1 MVEHQASLKSNL
13 NVEECKNIDNSQ
25 KTDSFASKLT
35 AQVLAE
41 LERAKKRG
49 NKAVIED
56 VAAHD
61 AAKEKIKE
69 RMNELEDLLASK
81 PKGMSQFTKP
91 TTIPDL
97 KMKKIMSKLK
107 FLP

>member
-49 NKAVIED
+49 NKVVIED

>member
-1 MVEHQASLKSNL
+1 M
-13 NVEECKNIDNSQ
+13 
-25 KTDSFASKLT
+25 T
-35 AQVLAE
+35 AQVLVE

-49 NKAVIED
+49 NKVVIED

-81 PKGMSQFTKP
+81 PKGMGQFTKP
-91 TTIPDL
+91 TTDL
-97 KMKKIMSKLK
+97 KLKKIMTKLK

>member
-13 NVEECKNIDNSQ
+13 NVEECKIIDNSQ

-35 AQVLAE
+35 AQVLVE

-49 NKAVIED
+49 NKVVIED

-91 TTIPDL
+91 TTDL
-97 KMKKIMSKLK
+97 KLKKIMTKLK